1 MNHHYLTLA
10 LTLGALTACGSGEDA
25 IEGDQQE
32 ANSVPTAGNVRI
44 DHDGGSDQPIAGDEL
59 TGLYVFN
66 DTDGDLEGQSTFKWL
81 RDGAAIDGA
90 NSQVYA
96 LVPADQGYDFSFE
109 VTPIAQTGNT
119 IGLAQTSASLSVL
132 DGVVINQ
139 APLATALNL
148 TFNGDASQP
157 GIGNTLTANYNFSDA
172 EGDLEGSSQFVWLR
186 NGQTIAGAQSATYT
200 LTEQDNS
207 AAISVELTPVAA
219 TGTAQGESIASSAL
233 TVITAVSQYIGFAR
247 SGITKI
253 TIGNLMY
260 NPARVDDGVGDITYS
275 SDDETI
281 AIVDAFSGK
290 VTAVAK
296 GSTTITAHIT
306 ADVNYLS
313 ASSLYHVEVQGDDF
327 AFHAWL
333 GQNNSL
339 ITFESDVSG
348 IEMFRTTDASCWLYV
363 IDGCTDGT
371 SETLT
376 QDQPQITDTAANLNN
391 LAYYGF
397 KFGESRS
404 RMHISP
410 ERFTSKIGGQFINF
424 KGKLWMFGGRTGNG
438 GNNEIWSSVDGH
450 SWTQE
455 TTDPSQLFSPRTFH
469 QVYEMNGKLWMT
481 GGEHYVSNNYLRYSD
496 VWTSTDGIAWT
507 LITDAA
513 EFGAR
518 ANHSMTAANG
528 KLWILGNYIGSGNQ
542 KQLWSSTDGLEWL
555 DAGTLSMAS
564 STINGAEIETLKGIN
579 RGDSD
584 TLVVNYSGS
593 IYTNTLSDG
602 WSGPHYEGSVY
613 NSAKMLVHNNAIW
626 IISANASS
634 AIYSSN
640 AQDWQLISNL
650 NLPKSYR
657 FELASFNGEIMLIGG
672 DRDDNDSGTQTY
684 SSIDG
689 QQWALD
695 MGVAEYSGRL
705 YPALTS
711 FNGKLM
717 LAGGRRFGHYTKDV
731 WTSEKGFVWQ
741 KQQAIS
747 ETFDNDY
754 ASDGSLIQ
762 FGGSVWYASLDKV
775 YKSTDGTDWQEM
787 SAQEGAN
794 YPLSTYGRFQMVSMS
809 DKLWLI
815 QSKDGFGDDPL
826 VNKTYQSDD
835 GITWNEVVNSG
846 ASFVNKTNFSVV
858 SFNDTLWVIG
868 GSTDGSNNSNDIWS
882 SQDGTTWQKTT
893 PEFGGRSDH
902 AVAVWNDKL
911 WVVGGSQYPNYLND
925 VWSSTDG
932 ITWVEETANAQFS
945 ERSGHGLA
953 VHNNQL
959 ILTGGDQYNSD
970 VWSTDDGIN
979 WRKAFTG
986 RVQFPVLEDDSDF

>member
-10 LTLGALTACGSGEDA
+10 LTLGALTACGGEDA

-32 ANSVPTAGNVRI
+32 ANSVPTASNVRI

-81 RDGAAIDGA
+81 RDGAVIDGA

-96 LVPADQGYDFSFE
+96 LVAADQGYDFSFE
-109 VTPIAQTGNT
+109 VTPIAQTGDT

-148 TFNGDASQP
+148 IFNSDASQP
-157 GIGNTLTANYNFSDA
+157 GIGNTLTANYNFSDD
-172 EGDLEGSSQFVWLR
+172 EGDLEGASQFVWLR
-186 NGQTIAGAQSATYT
+186 NGETIAGAQSATYT

-207 AAISVELTPVAA
+207 AAISVELTPMAA
-219 TGTAQGESIASSAL
+219 TGTVQGDSITSSAL
-233 TVITAVSQYIGFAR
+233 TVLTAVAQSLEFTRTDDTKLIVGGTKYNVATGDGF
-247 SGITKI
+247 
-253 TIGNLMY
+253 GNLTY
-260 NPARVDDGVGDITYS
+260 SSNDEAIARVD
-275 SDDETI
+275 
-281 AIVDAFSGK
+281 AISGE
-290 VTAVAK
+290 VTAIAK
-296 GSTTITAHIT
+296 GSVIITAHMK

-313 ASSLYHVEVQGDDF
+313 ASAQYNVDIQSDDF
-327 AFHAWL
+327 SFHAWL
-333 GQNNSL
+333 GQNDSV
-339 ITFESDVSG
+339 ITFEDDVSG
-348 IEMFRTTDASCWLYV
+348 IEMYRTTDADCWLYT
-363 IDGCTDGT
+363 INDCTNGT
-371 SETLT
+371 SEILT
-376 QDQPQITDTAANLNN
+376 ENQPQITDSVANLNS
-391 LAYYGF
+391 LAFYGF
-397 KFGESRS
+397 KFGESQT

-410 ERFTSKIGGQFINF
+410 ERFSSKIGGQFINF
-424 KGKLWMFGGRTGNG
+424 KGKLWMFGGRTSNG

-455 TTDPSQLFSPRTFH
+455 NTDPSQLFSPRTFH
-469 QVYEMNGKLWMT
+469 QVHEMNGQLWMT

-507 LITDAA
+507 LVTDAA
-513 EFGAR
+513 EFGSR

-528 KLWILGNYIGSGNQ
+528 KLWLLGNYIGSSNQ
-542 KQLWSSTDGLEWL
+542 KQLWSSTDGLAWL
-555 DAGTLSMAS
+555 DEGTLPMAS
-564 STINGAEIETLKGIN
+564 STINGAEIATLKGVN

-584 TLVVNYSGS
+584 TLVVNYSGN
-593 IYTNTLSDG
+593 IYTKNLSDE
-602 WSGPHYEGSVY
+602 WSSAHYEGSVY

-626 IISANASS
+626 IISANGSS

-640 AQDWQLISNL
+640 AQDWQLLSNL
-650 NLPKSYR
+650 NLPKVYR

-672 DRDDNDSGTQTY
+672 DRNDNDSGTQTY
-684 SSIDG
+684 SSTDG
-689 QQWALD
+689 QHWALD

-717 LAGGRRFGHYTKDV
+717 LAGGRRFGHFTKDV
-731 WTSEKGFVWQ
+731 WASEKGFVWQ

-747 ETFDNDY
+747 EIFDADY

-762 FGGSVWYASLDKV
+762 FNNSVWYASLNKV
-775 YKSTDGTDWQEM
+775 YKSSDGTNWQEM
-787 SAQEGAN
+787 SAEDGAN
-794 YPLSTYGRFQMVSMS
+794 YPESTFGRFQMVSMNN
-809 DKLWLI
+809 KLWLI
-815 QSKDGFGDDPL
+815 QSKDGFGGDPL

-835 GITWNEVVNSG
+835 GITWSEVVNSG
-846 ASFVNKTNFSVV
+846 PSFANKTNFSVA
-858 SFNDTLWVIG
+858 SFNNTLWVIG
-868 GSTDGSNNSNDIWS
+868 GSTNGSNNSNDVWS
-882 SQDGTTWQKTT
+882 SQDGTNWQKTI

-902 AVAVWNDKL
+902 AVAVWNNKL

-925 VWSSTDG
+925 VWSSDDG
-932 ITWVEETANAQFS
+932 ITWQEETAQAQFS
-945 ERSGHGLA
+945 KRSGHGLV
-953 VHNNQL
+953 VHNGQL
-959 ILTGGDQYNSD
+959 MLTGGDQYNSD
-970 VWSTDDGIN
+970 VWTTIDGIN

-986 RVQFPVLEDDSDF
+986 RVQLPSFDDDA

>member
-10 LTLGALTACGSGEDA
+10 LTLGALTACGGGEDA
-25 IEGDQQE
+25 AQGDQRE

-44 DHDGGSDQPIAGDEL
+44 DHDGGADQPIAGDEL

-90 NSQVYA
+90 NSKVYA
-96 LVPADQGYDFSFE
+96 LVPADQGYDFTFE

-119 IGLAQTSASLSVL
+119 IGLAQTSASLSVP
-132 DGVVINQ
+132 INQ

-148 TFNGDASQP
+148 TFNGDANQP
-157 GIGNTLTANYNFSDA
+157 GIGNTLTANYTFSDD

-186 NGQTIAGAQSATYT
+186 NGEIIGGAQLANYT

-207 AAISVELTPVAA
+207 ANISVKLTPVAA
-219 TGTAQGESIASSAL
+219 TGTAQGESITSSAL
-233 TVITAVSQYIGFAR
+233 TVLTAVAQNIGFAR
-247 SGITKI
+247 SGITQI
-253 TIGNLMY
+253 TTGNSMY
-260 NPARVDDGVGDITYS
+260 NPAGADDGVGDITYS

-281 AIVDAFSGK
+281 ATVDATSGK

-296 GSTTITAHIT
+296 GSAIITAHIT

-313 ASSLYHVEVQGDDF
+313 SSALYHVEVQGDDF
-327 AFHAWL
+327 TFHAWL
-333 GQNNSL
+333 GQNDSL

-348 IEMFRTTDASCWLYV
+348 IEMSRTTDASCWLYV

-376 QDQPQITDTAANLNN
+376 QDQAQITDSAASLNS
-391 LAYYGF
+391 LAFYGF

-410 ERFTSKIGGQFINF
+410 KRFSSQIGGQFINF

-469 QVYEMNGKLWMT
+469 QVHEMNGKLWLT
-481 GGEHYVSNNYLRYSD
+481 GGEHYDGGSVRYSD
-496 VWTSTDGIAWT
+496 VWTSTDGIAWS
-507 LITDAA
+507 LVTDAA
-513 EFGAR
+513 EFGPR
-518 ANHSMTAANG
+518 AYHSMTAANG
-528 KLWILGNYIGSGNQ
+528 KLWLLGNYVGSGNQ
-542 KQLWSSTDGLEWL
+542 KQLWSSTDGLAWL

-584 TLVVNYSGS
+584 TLVVNYSGN
-593 IYTNTLSDG
+593 IYTKTLSDP
-602 WSGPHYEGSVY
+602 WSGVHYEGSVY
-613 NSAKMLVHNNAIW
+613 DSAKMLVHNNAIW
-626 IISANASS
+626 IISANGSS

-640 AQDWQLISNL
+640 AQDWQVISNL
-650 NLPKSYR
+650 NLPKAYR
-657 FELASFNGEIMLIGG
+657 FELASFNSEIMLIGG
-672 DRDDNDSGTQTY
+672 DRNGHDAGTHTY

-689 QQWALD
+689 QHWALD

-717 LAGGRRFGHYTKDV
+717 LAGGRRFGHFTKDV

-741 KQQAIS
+741 KQLPIS
-747 ETFDNDY
+747 ETFDADY

-775 YKSTDGTDWQEM
+775 YKSTDGTNWQEM
-787 SAQEGAN
+787 SAEDGAN
-794 YPLSTYGRFQMVSMS
+794 YPLSTYGRFQMVSMN

-815 QSKDGFGDDPL
+815 QSKDGFGADPL

-846 ASFVNKTNFSVV
+846 ASFANKTNFSVA

-868 GSTDGSNNSNDIWS
+868 GSTDGSNNSNDVWS
-882 SQDGTTWQKTT
+882 SQDGTNWQKTI

-902 AVAVWNDKL
+902 AVLVWNDKL
-911 WVVGGSQYPNYLND
+911 WVVGGSQSPDYLND
-925 VWSSTDG
+925 VWSSDDG
-932 ITWVEETANAQFS
+932 ITWNEETTQAQFS
-945 ERSGHGLA
+945 KRSGHGLA
-953 VHNNQL
+953 VHNEQL

-986 RVQFPVLEDDSDF
+986 RVQFPVREDDGDF

>member
-1 MNHHYLTLA
+1 MNQHYLTLA
-10 LTLGALTACGSGEDA
+10 LTLGALTACGGGEDA
-25 IEGDQQE
+25 AQGDQRE
-32 ANSVPTAGNVRI
+32 ANSMPTAGNVRI
-44 DHDGGSDQPIAGDEL
+44 DHDGGADQPIAGDEL

-90 NSQVYA
+90 NSKVYA
-96 LVPADQGYDFSFE
+96 LVPADQGYEFSFE

-119 IGLAQTSASLSVL
+119 IGLAQTSASLSVP
-132 DGVVINQ
+132 INQ

-148 TFNGDASQP
+148 TFNGDANQP
-157 GIGNTLTANYNFSDA
+157 GIGNTLTANYTFSDD

-186 NGQTIAGAQSATYT
+186 NDEIIGGAQLANYT

-207 AAISVELTPVAA
+207 ANISVKLTPVAA
-219 TGTAQGESIASSAL
+219 TGTAQGESITSSAL
-233 TVITAVSQYIGFAR
+233 TVLTAVAQNIGFAR
-247 SGITKI
+247 SGITQI
-253 TIGNLMY
+253 TTGNSMY
-260 NPARVDDGVGDITYS
+260 NPAGADDGVGDITYS

-281 AIVDAFSGK
+281 ATVDATSGK

-296 GSTTITAHIT
+296 GSAIITAHIA

-313 ASSLYHVEVQGDDF
+313 ASQQYNVNIQGDDF

-333 GQNNSL
+333 GQNGSL

-348 IEMFRTTDASCWLYV
+348 IEMSRTTDASCWLYV

-376 QDQPQITDTAANLNN
+376 QDQPQITDIAASLNS
-391 LAYYGF
+391 LAFYGF

-410 ERFTSKIGGQFINF
+410 KRFSSQIGGQFINF

-469 QVYEMNGKLWMT
+469 QVHEMNGKLWLT
-481 GGEHYVSNNYLRYSD
+481 GGEHYDGGSVRYSD
-496 VWTSTDGIAWT
+496 VWTSTDGIAWS
-507 LITDAA
+507 LVTDAA
-513 EFGAR
+513 EFGPR
-518 ANHSMTAANG
+518 AYHSMTAANG
-528 KLWILGNYIGSGNQ
+528 KLWLLGNYVGSGNQ
-542 KQLWSSTDGLEWL
+542 KQLWSSTDGLAWL

-584 TLVVNYSGS
+584 TLVVNYSGN
-593 IYTNTLSDG
+593 IYTKTLSDP
-602 WSGPHYEGSVY
+602 WSGVHYEGSVY
-613 NSAKMLVHNNAIW
+613 DSAKMLVHNNAIW
-626 IISANASS
+626 IISANGSS

-640 AQDWQLISNL
+640 AQDWQVISNL
-650 NLPKSYR
+650 NLPKAYR
-657 FELASFNGEIMLIGG
+657 FELASFNSEIMLIGG
-672 DRDDNDSGTQTY
+672 DRNGHDAGTHTY

-689 QQWALD
+689 QHWALD

-717 LAGGRRFGHYTKDV
+717 LAGGRRFGHFTKDV

-741 KQQAIS
+741 KQLPIS
-747 ETFDNDY
+747 ETFDADY

-775 YKSTDGTDWQEM
+775 YKSTDGTNWQEM
-787 SAQEGAN
+787 SAEDGAN
-794 YPLSTYGRFQMVSMS
+794 YPLSTYGRFQMVSMN

-815 QSKDGFGDDPL
+815 QSKDGFGADPL

-835 GITWNEVVNSG
+835 GITWNEVMNSG
-846 ASFVNKTNFSVV
+846 ASFANKTNFSVA

-868 GSTDGSNNSNDIWS
+868 GSTDGSNNSNDVWS
-882 SQDGTTWQKTT
+882 SQDGTNWQKTI

-911 WVVGGSQYPNYLND
+911 WVVGGSQSPDYLND
-925 VWSSTDG
+925 AWSSDDG
-932 ITWVEETANAQFS
+932 ITWNEETTQAQFS
-945 ERSGHGLA
+945 KRSGHGLA
-953 VHNNQL
+953 VHNEQL

-986 RVQFPVLEDDSDF
+986 RVQFPVREDDGDF